1 MVEARQEEGIDP
13 PVAGRENPVL
23 GVVMDVIYQ
32 IVVFLDTLFPAESAI
47 IAVLLAFLPYALL
60 RGPVRPA
67 SG

>member
-1 MVEARQEEGIDP
+1 
-13 PVAGRENPVL
+13 
-23 GVVMDVIYQ
+23 MDVIYQ
-32 IVVFLDTLFPAESAI
+32 IVFLDTFFPAESGI